1 MFERGIAMI
10 SPIGNSYGYYTS
22 SPYATGHTAAAAHT
36 ALVNSNHDASP
47 EVQAV
52 TDVPEVFS
60 NEETERVE
68 RTPAEQTRDRLN
80 AYELMNSL
88 TPRNA
93 EHLNAPLAFM
103 TRKPFEPT
111 DSSSGKP
118 RHFIDVTVQDTVK
131 NNLRRPD
138 FFRNTNSQRNGYEA
152 HLNAYHAYTNNNR
165 GFYATA

>member
-1 MFERGIAMI
+1 ML

-36 ALVNSNHDASP
+36 ALINSNHDASL

-68 RTPAEQTRDRLN
+68 RTPAQQTQDRLN
-80 AYELMNSL
+80 TYELMTSL
-88 TPRNA
+88 NPRNA
-93 EHLNAPLAFM
+93 EHLNAPLEFM

-111 DSSSGKP
+111 DTYSGKP
-118 RHFIDVTVQDTVK
+118 KKSIDFTVQDAVID
-131 NNLRRPD
+131 NLKRPNL
-138 FFRNTNSQRNGYEA
+138 FQASSRPKSGYET
-152 HLNAYHAYTNNNR
+152 HLNAYNAYTNSNR
-165 GFYATA
+165 GFYAMA

>member
-1 MFERGIAMI
+1 ML

-36 ALVNSNHDASP
+36 ALVNSNHDASL

-68 RTPAEQTRDRLN
+68 RTPAQLTQDRLHV
-80 AYELMNSL
+80 YEQMVSL
-88 TPRNA
+88 NPRNA
-93 EHLNAPLAFM
+93 EHLNAPLEFM

-111 DSSSGKP
+111 DSSDRMPKRS
-118 RHFIDVTVQDTVK
+118 IDVTVQDTVADHLK
-131 NNLRRPD
+131 RPN
-138 FFRNTNSQRNGYEA
+138 FFHSTSRARNGYET
-152 HLNAYHAYTNNNR
+152 HLNAYAAYVGNYN
-165 GFYATA
+165 

>member
-1 MFERGIAMI
+1 MI

-22 SPYATGHTAAAAHT
+22 SPYATGHTAAAART
-36 ALVNSNHDASP
+36 ALINSNHDASL

-68 RTPAEQTRDRLN
+68 RTPVQQEQDRLN

-88 TPRNA
+88 NPRNA
-93 EHLNAPLAFM
+93 EHLNAPLEFM

-111 DSSSGKP
+111 DSYSGKP
-118 RHFIDVTVQDTVK
+118 RRSIDVTIQDTIT
-131 NNLRRPD
+131 NTLHRPD
-138 FFRNTNSQRNGYEA
+138 FFRSTTNRRNGYEA
-152 HLNAYHAYTNNNR
+152 HLNAYYAYTNNNR

>member
-1 MFERGIAMI
+1 ML

-36 ALVNSNHDASP
+36 ALVNSNHDASL

-60 NEETERVE
+60 NAETERVE
-68 RTPAEQTRDRLN
+68 RTPAELTRDRLN

-88 TPRNA
+88 NPRNA
-93 EHLNAPLAFM
+93 EHLNAPLEFM

-111 DSSSGKP
+111 DSYSGRPK
-118 RHFIDVTVQDTVK
+118 RSIDVTVNDTVIDHLK
-131 NNLRRPD
+131 RPN
-138 FFRNTNSQRNGYEA
+138 FFHNTNRIKNGYEA
-152 HLNAYHAYTNNNR
+152 HLNAYAAFVGNYN
-165 GFYATA
+165 